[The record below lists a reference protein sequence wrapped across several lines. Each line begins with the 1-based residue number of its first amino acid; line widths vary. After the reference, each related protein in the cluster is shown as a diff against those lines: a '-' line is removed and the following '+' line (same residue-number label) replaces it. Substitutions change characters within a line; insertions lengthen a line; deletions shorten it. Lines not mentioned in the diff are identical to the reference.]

1 MTKPCL
7 GREERSEY
15 ESLLD
20 EDYMTQELKGKDL

>member
-7 GREERSEY
+7 GREERVEY

-20 EDYMTQELKGKDL
+20 DDYMIQELKGEDL